1 MDLKTR
7 MSGNVAIAEMNG
19 RFDAL
24 EVPKVS
30 AWLDT
35 VTDRED
41 SRIVVNMTG
50 VTFVDSTALSLL
62 VKGMKRARQ
71 HNGDLTL
78 CGLQKPVKVIF
89 ELTRLDKAFNMYED
103 EGDALHALL

>member
-41 SRIVVNMTG
+41 SRIVINMTG